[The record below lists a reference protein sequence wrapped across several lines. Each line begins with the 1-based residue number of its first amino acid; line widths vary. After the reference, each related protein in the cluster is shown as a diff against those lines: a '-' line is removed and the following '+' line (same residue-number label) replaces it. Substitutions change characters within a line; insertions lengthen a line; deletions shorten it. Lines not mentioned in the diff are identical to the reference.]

1 MADQGAEGLLS
12 PFLRKKRIR
21 AAGPYLRGQVLDYGC
36 GSGMLAAY
44 VEPGRYFGVD
54 TDPAMIDLAR
64 STFPRHT
71 FSVEELP
78 QGRRFDTIVA
88 LAVIE
93 HVPDPAAFLTR
104 AIAHLAPRGSIVLT
118 TPHPD
123 FHFVHELGARLG
135 FFSRAASEEHQELLD
150 GRAMRRLAIDCG
162 LNITGY
168 RRFLFGANQLFL
180 LQAPTGAKNQGRQ
193 SGVASASGW

>member
-12 PFLRKKRIR
+12 PFLRKKRIQ

-44 VEPGRYFGVD
+44 VEPGLYFGVD

-64 STFPRHT
+64 STFTRHS

-93 HVPDPAAFLTR
+93 HVPDPAKFLNTALR
-104 AIAHLAPRGSIVLT
+104 LLAPGGSIVLT
-118 TPHPD
+118 TPHPS
-123 FHFVHELGARLG
+123 FRGVHDLGARLRL
-135 FFSRAASEEHQELLD
+135 FSRSASEEHQELLD

-180 LQAPTGAKNQGRQ
+180 LQERAGAKE
-193 SGVASASGW
+193 